1 MSFWKDPERRE
12 EARARFERWMAIPIL
27 IAAALLTAIT
37 LVLILGD
44 LSDGAR
50 RTLLAVDLLV
60 WVFFV
65 LDYLVRVTLAT
76 PKWKFIRREWVD
88 LLLVVLPLLQPLR
101 LLGALLRVAR
111 VSSAWERA
119 ARSTRVLMRHRLD
132 VAIAWSLG
140 LVLIAAVI
148 TPLVEP
154 DSAKIKTFWDG
165 VWWAVVTM
173 TTVGYGDLVP
183 ESAIGRAIGFLLM
196 LVGIGIIGMI
206 TANLASAFIEPIPTD
221 TEPDTDSDT
230 LADADT
236 DADADA
242 DGTAGHG
249 GTDDG
254 LRAQLNEI
262 ERKLDALA
270 ARLHPPDG

>member
-1 MSFWKDPERRE
+1 
-12 EARARFERWMAIPIL
+12 
-27 IAAALLTAIT
+27 
-37 LVLILGD
+37 
-44 LSDGAR
+44 
-50 RTLLAVDLLV
+50 
-60 WVFFV
+60 
-65 LDYLVRVTLAT
+65 
-76 PKWKFIRREWVD
+76 
-88 LLLVVLPLLQPLR
+88 
-101 LLGALLRVAR
+101 
-111 VSSAWERA
+111 
-119 ARSTRVLMRHRLD
+119 MRHRLD